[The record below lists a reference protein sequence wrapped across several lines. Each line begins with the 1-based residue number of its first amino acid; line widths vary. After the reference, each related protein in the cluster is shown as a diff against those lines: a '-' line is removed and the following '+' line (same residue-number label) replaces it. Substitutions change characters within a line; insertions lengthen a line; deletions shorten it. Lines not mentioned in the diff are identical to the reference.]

1 MGRERR
7 GEAEAEATAA
17 EDEND
22 DEDDDDLLE
31 TNAIDG
37 RMGEE
42 ISSVIAAR

>member
-22 DEDDDDLLE
+22 DDDDDLLE

>member
-22 DEDDDDLLE
+22 DEDDDDLE

>member
-22 DEDDDDLLE
+22 DEDDLLE

>member
-22 DEDDDDLLE
+22 DEDDDDLE

-42 ISSVIAAR
+42 IISVIAAR